1 VPELIRGLPAHVLL
15 VHAVVVLVPLSAVL
29 LVLAAVLP
37 SARARLG
44 VFLPLLAA
52 GCLVLVPVT
61 THAGGQLR
69 QLVGSTPLVE
79 RHVHLGR
86 QLLPWTVAVLVL
98 SVVVWWRGRTDDPER
113 LDAVDLRRD
122 RRLAR
127 AEGAAMAGGLVQLA
141 VAVVCLVVAVGTVV
155 QVVRIGESGSKAVWQ
170 GVTDGR

>member
-1 VPELIRGLPAHVLL
+1 MPELIRGLPAHVLL

-29 LVLAAVLP
+29 LALAAALP

-69 QLVGSTPLVE
+69 ELVGSNPLIE
-79 RHVHLGR
+79 RHAHLGH

-98 SVVVWWRGRTDDPER
+98 SLVVWWRGRTADPDR
-113 LDAVDLRRD
+113 SDRVDLHRE

-127 AEGAAMAGGLVQLA
+127 AEGAAAAGGLVQLA
-141 VAVVCLVVAVGTVV
+141 VAAVCLAVAVGTVV
-155 QVVRIGESGSKAVWQ
+155 QVVRIGESGSKAVWS
-170 GVTDGR
+170 GVVSSR

>member
-1 VPELIRGLPAHVLL
+1 MPELVRGLPAHVLL
-15 VHAVVVLVPLSAVL
+15 VHAVVVLVPLSALL

-52 GCLVLVPVT
+52 GCLVLVPLT

-79 RHVHLGR
+79 RHVHLGQ
-86 QLLPWTVAVLVL
+86 QLLPWTAAVLVL
-98 SVVVWWRGRTDDPER
+98 SLVVWWRGRTADPALESR
-113 LDAVDLRRD
+113 PVRRD
-122 RRLAR
+122 RGLAR
-127 AEGAAMAGGLVQLA
+127 AEGAAPAGGLVQLA

-155 QVVRIGESGSKAVWQ
+155 QVVRIGESGSKAVWS
-170 GVTDGR
+170 GVVSSS